1 MNKLKLSLIIL
12 FCVMT
17 NALSA
22 HNFEAQN
29 DDGITIYYLI
39 ISRDDKTV
47 AVTYQGDMAG
57 SYSNEYSG
65 NVSIP
70 KTVNYNGT
78 TYSVTSIGYSA
89 FNGCSGLTS
98 IDIPNS
104 VTSIGGYAFS
114 DCSGLTSIDI
124 PNSVTSIGGYAFSGT
139 AWYNS
144 QPDGLVY
151 VGKLAYNY
159 KGTMPSTITIKEG
172 TLGIVDYAFYGCSS
186 LTSIVIPNSVTSI
199 GGSAFS
205 GCKGLTSIEIPN
217 SVTSIGNYAFSSC
230 LGLTSIEIPN
240 SVNSIGENAFYNCS
254 GLTSVEIPNSVT
266 SIGSFAF
273 AYCI

>member
-114 DCSGLTSIDI
+114 
-124 PNSVTSIGGYAFSGT
+124 GT

-199 GGSAFS
+199 GGNAFS